1 MTRRLP
7 LAQLCCLSLA
17 LYMASPSR
25 AAEPSY
31 KLSVVT
37 DRPEALYA
45 VGQQV
50 EFKVTL
56 QEGGKSVHKGKVSYV
71 LDNDGMG
78 PAIRKGVLPSDG
90 PLVIGGSLDKPGFLR
105 CQVVWQGVDKKPRT
119 ALAAA
124 GIEPE
129 KIPPSLPVPDDF
141 DAFWAA
147 QKAKLAGVPAKATLT
162 PVKATVPGI
171 ECFDAQVACVGKP
184 VSGYFARPVGAKPK
198 SLPAMLYVHGAG
210 VRSSNLWAA
219 ANAAKQGMLG
229 MDVNA
234 HGIPNGKPKEFY
246 DALSKG
252 ELKEYRHSGREDRE
266 KCYFLGMFLRLMR
279 AMDFLCSQPEWDG
292 AVLVV
297 QGGSQGGGQ
306 SLAAAGLDSRVTM
319 IAAGVPALCDHTG
332 CAAGRIN
339 GWPKLVTN
347 GPDGKPAPKVLQ
359 AARYFD
365 CMNFATRAKAEA
377 IVSVGFIDGT
387 CPPSSVYAAYNN
399 LPGKKSMVIEPLMGH
414 SSSPKIGAAF
424 QKAIADHV
432 RAKKAA
438 K

>member
-1 MTRRLP
+1 MPRRLLLP
-7 LAQLCCLSLA
+7 QWLCLSLA
-17 LYMASPSR
+17 LCIASQLR

-31 KLSVVT
+31 KLTVAT
-37 DRPEALYA
+37 DRPDALYA

-50 EFKVTL
+50 VFKATL
-56 QEGGKSVHKGKVSYV
+56 LENGQSVRKGKVSYV

-78 PAIRKGVLPSDG
+78 PAISKGVLPSEG
-90 PLVIGGSLDKPGFLR
+90 PLVIRGSLDKPGFLR
-105 CQVVWQGVDKKPRT
+105 CQVVWQGVEKKPLV
-119 ALAAA
+119 ALASA
-124 GIEPE
+124 GIAPE
-129 KIPPSLPVPDDF
+129 KIPASLPVPDDF

-147 QKAKLAGVPAKATLT
+147 QKAKLAQVPAKATLA

-171 ECFDAQVACVGKP
+171 ECFDVQVACVGKP

-210 VRSSNLWAA
+210 VRSANLGAA
-219 ANAAKQGMLG
+219 ANAARQGMLG
-229 MDVNA
+229 MDINA
-234 HGIPNGKPKEFY
+234 HGIPNGKPAAFY
-246 DALSKG
+246 EGLSKG

-292 AVLVV
+292 TVLVV

-319 IAAGVPALCDHTG
+319 IAAGVPAICDHTG
-332 CAAGRIN
+332 CAIGRVN
-339 GWPKLVTN
+339 GWPKLVPN
-347 GPDGKPAPKVLQ
+347 GADGKPDPKILQ

-377 IVSVGFIDGT
+377 IVSVGFIDGV

-399 LPGKKSMVIEPLMGH
+399 LPGKKSMVIETLMGH
-414 SSSPKIGAAF
+414 SSSPKINAAF

-438 K
+438 N